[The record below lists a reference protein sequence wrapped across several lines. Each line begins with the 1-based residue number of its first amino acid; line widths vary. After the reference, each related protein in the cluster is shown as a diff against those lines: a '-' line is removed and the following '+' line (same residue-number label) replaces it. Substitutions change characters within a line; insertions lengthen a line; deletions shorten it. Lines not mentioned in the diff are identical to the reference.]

1 MTEVPAVDPNASFH
15 PPRLHYHVYTSSQHI
30 DSSTIAPPWSHT
42 SATPHFQSL
51 SATRETPP
59 LSPSSQ
65 LPGRQT
71 YQSHGLLRNVNIGLD
86 LKIY

>member
-1 MTEVPAVDPNASFH
+1 MTELQGADPNASFH
-15 PPRLHYHVYTSSQHI
+15 PPLLRYPVYTSSQHI
-30 DSSTIAPPWSHT
+30 DSSTIAPLLSHT

-59 LSPSSQ
+59 LSSFSQ

-71 YQSHGLLRNVNIGLD
+71 YQSHGLLRKCPYRFRSQG
-86 LKIY
+86 